1 MVTLIVM
8 MVIAALNLSMA
19 NVFMFVHSLIVQV
32 NVLMATKAGLV
43 MAIVMVRTWLMA

>member
-1 MVTLIVM
+1 
-8 MVIAALNLSMA
+8 MVILTVITVTAAQSLLMA

-43 MAIVMVRTWLMA
+43 MVPVMEQIWPMA